1 MGWVWVWGSG
11 AVDGDGLKACQQ
23 KDRMDSLSSAGSS
36 AWANACVKR
45 NASKE
50 RERGRG
56 KSTKADPF
64 FCSTARR
71 IRNAFR
77 WNAYV
82 CTQPHTH
89 THNHIQTQTH
99 SKKETDTLVA
109 CVNRHLIVLLLLFQ
123 VLLSVLVVYPH
134 AL

>member
-1 MGWVWVWGSG
+1 VNV
-11 AVDGDGLKACQQ
+11 
-23 KDRMDSLSSAGSS
+23 AGES
-36 AWANACVKR
+36 R
-45 NASKE
+45 P
-50 RERGRG
+50 RQ
-56 KSTKADPF
+56 TPF
-64 FCSTARR
+64 FAAQRGV
-71 IRNAFR
+71 
-77 WNAYV
+77 YV
-82 CTQPHTH
+82 MHSGGMHMCALSHTHTHTH